1 MQPLSVQLISTSYP
15 RTATDWRARFM
26 ADMVE
31 SLATRSDL
39 RVSIWAPLGDLPQ
52 NVHSALTPEDVK
64 LLDGIMEAG
73 GIAHLLRG
81 TKLSAGRHVIR
92 LLMSLRRCYRHSD
105 HDILHI
111 NWLQNALSLPVD
123 DRRPVLVTVLGSDYR
138 WLSIPGLPTLLRR
151 VLRGRKTHIAPN
163 AEWMVPELDRIFG
176 DIAEVSAIPFG
187 IEKSWYATR
196 REGYACE
203 SNQWLAVT
211 RVTRG
216 KIGNLFSWGEEIFSS
231 KADLHLLG
239 PHQEDTVLIPD
250 WVNFHG
256 PTFPEALKSSWF
268 RQAAGLISL
277 SQHDE
282 GRPQVML
289 EAMASG
295 LPIIASDL
303 PAHRDIIQHGETGFL
318 VSTQEDLRAALNYL
332 SEPANNQKFGE
343 AARKIAITRYG
354 TWEDCASR
362 YHSAYAK
369 LLAQ

>member
-15 RTATDWRARFM
+15 RSATDWRARFM

-31 SLATRSDL
+31 SLAARSDL
-39 RVSIWAPLGDLPQ
+39 RISIWAPSGDLPE
-52 NVHSALTPEDVK
+52 NVHSTLTPEDAK
-64 LLDGIMEAG
+64 LLNEITEAG
-73 GIAHLLRG
+73 GIAHLLRD

-92 LLMSLRRCYRHSD
+92 LLMGLRRCYRGSD

-111 NWLQNALSLPVD
+111 NWLQNALSLPID
-123 DRRPVLVTVLGSDYR
+123 DRRPVLVTVLGSDYH

-151 VLRGRKTHIAPN
+151 VLRSRKTHIAPN
-163 AEWMVPELDRIFG
+163 AEWMLPELESIFG
-176 DIAEVSAIPFG
+176 DIAEVSVIPFG
-187 IEKSWYATR
+187 IEKGWYAITR
-196 REGYACE
+196 ENTACA

-216 KIGNLFSWGEEIFSS
+216 KIGNLFSWGEEIFSA
-231 KADLHLLG
+231 KANLHLLG
-239 PHQEDTVLIPD
+239 PHQEDTLHIPD

-256 PTFPEALKSSWF
+256 PTFPDALKSSWF
-268 RQAAGLISL
+268 RQATGLISL

-303 PAHRDIIQHGETGFL
+303 PAHRDIIRHGETGFL
-318 VSTQEDLRAALNYL
+318 VSTREDLRAAINYL
-332 SEPANNQKFGE
+332 SDPENNRKAGAAARE
-343 AARKIAITRYG
+343 AAIASYG

-362 YHSAYAK
+362 YQTAYAK
-369 LLAQ
+369 LIS

>member
-15 RTATDWRARFM
+15 SSAADWRARFM

-31 SLATRSDL
+31 SLAAKKDIQLS
-39 RVSIWAPLGDLPQ
+39 VWAPRGDLPE
-52 NVHSALTPEDVK
+52 NVHSALTPEDAQFLEEITK
-64 LLDGIMEAG
+64 AG
-73 GIAHLLRG
+73 GIAHMLRASRF
-81 TKLSAGRHVIR
+81 SAARHVIR
-92 LLMSLRRCYRHSD
+92 LLIGLRRCYRRSD

-123 DRRPVLVTVLGSDYR
+123 DTRPALVTVLGSDYR
-138 WLSIPGLPTLLRR
+138 WLSLPGLPILLRR
-151 VLRGRKTHIAPN
+151 VLRGRKAHIAPN
-163 AEWMVPELDRIFG
+163 AEWMVPALSKVFG

-187 IEKSWYATR
+187 IEKSWYTVQR
-196 REGYACE
+196 DNNACT

-216 KIGNLFSWGEEIFSS
+216 KIGNLFSWGEDIFSS

-239 PHQEDTVLIPD
+239 PHQEDTVIIPD
-250 WVNFHG
+250 WVKFHG
-256 PTFPEALKSSWF
+256 PTFPDALKSGWF

-303 PAHRDIIQHGETGFL
+303 PAHRDIIRHGETGFL
-318 VSTQEDLRAALNYL
+318 VSSREDLHTALNYL
-332 SEPANNQKFGE
+332 SDPENNRKIGA
-343 AARKIAITRYG
+343 AAREVAIASYG

-362 YHSAYAK
+362 YQTAYAR
-369 LLAQ
+369 LIS

>member
-1 MQPLSVQLISTSYP
+1 MQPLNVQLISTSYP
-15 RTATDWRARFM
+15 RDAADWRARFM
-26 ADMVE
+26 VDMVE
-31 SLATRSDL
+31 SLASRDDVRLS
-39 RVSIWAPLGDLPQ
+39 VWAPQGKLPP
-52 NVHSALTPEDVK
+52 NVNSSLSPKDMQ
-64 LLDGIMEAG
+64 LLEEISKAG

-81 TKLSAGRHVIR
+81 SRLNATGYGMKLLI
-92 LLMSLRRCYRHSD
+92 SLRRCYQNSG
-105 HDILHI
+105 HDLLHI

-176 DIAEVSAIPFG
+176 DIAEVSAISFG
-187 IEKSWYATR
+187 IEKGWYAITR
-196 REGYACE
+196 EKNACA
-203 SNQWLAVT
+203 SGQWLAVT

-369 LLAQ
+369 LLAL

>member
-1 MQPLSVQLISTSYP
+1 
-15 RTATDWRARFM
+15 M

-31 SLATRSDL
+31 SLAARNDL
-39 RVSIWAPLGDLPQ
+39 RVSIWAPPGDLPE
-52 NVHSALTPEDVK
+52 NVHSALTPEDAK
-64 LLDGIMEAG
+64 LLDEITEAG

-81 TKLSAGRHVIR
+81 HKLSAAWHVIR
-92 LLMSLRRCYRHSD
+92 LLMSLRKCYRHSN

-111 NWLQNALSLPVD
+111 NWLQNALSLPTD
-123 DRRPVLVTVLGSDYR
+123 DVRPALVTVLGSDYR

-151 VLRGRKTHIAPN
+151 VLRGRRTHIAPN
-163 AEWMVPELDRIFG
+163 AEWMVPELDSIFG

-187 IEKSWYATR
+187 IEKGWYAVTR
-196 REGYACE
+196 ENNACA
-203 SNQWLAVT
+203 SKQWLAVT

-216 KIGNLFSWGEEIFSS
+216 KIGNLFSWGEEIFGA
-231 KADLHLLG
+231 KPNLHLLG
-239 PHQEDTVLIPD
+239 PHQEGTLHIPD

-256 PTFPEALKSSWF
+256 PTSPDALKSRWF

-303 PAHRDIIQHGETGFL
+303 PAHRDIIRHGETGFL
-318 VSTQEDLRAALNYL
+318 VSTREDLHAAINYL
-332 SEPANNQKFGE
+332 SDPENNRKTGAAARE
-343 AARKIAITRYG
+343 AAIASYG

-362 YHSAYAK
+362 YQTAYAR
-369 LLAQ
+369 LIS